1 MNNKDVKVPFM
12 SRDIIEKFMK
22 SSDKYATVEIEPTGR
37 TRDSVYNALL
47 GYIKRHNIND
57 VSVRLVKGDVVL
69 VNNEKHR
76 EDAAVHP

>member
-1 MNNKDVKVPFM
+1 MNTDVKVPFM
-12 SRDIIEKFMK
+12 SRDIIDRFVKAG
-22 SSDKYATVEIEPTGR
+22 DVYATVEIETTGR

-47 GYIKRHNIND
+47 GYIKRHNIRD

-76 EDAAVHP
+76 EDVTVRP